1 MTKIVADQQ
10 IPFLVDYFGQCGEL
24 IARPG
29 RAINAEDV
37 QDADVLLV
45 RSITHVDEKLLAGSN
60 VKFVGSITAGSDH
73 LDKQWLEANNIA
85 WNVAEGF
92 NAPPVADY
100 VISTIAALQRK
111 EILPLSGM
119 KAAVIGVGNVG
130 RLVEKHLRSLGA
142 EVLLCDPL
150 RATQDNNFT
159 SIALED
165 VADVD
170 LITLHVPLTRTGDHP
185 TFHFLNQSFF
195 ERQKSG
201 TVFIN
206 ASRGSIVDVDILK
219 KYATHLYWCFDVW
232 QHEPNIDKEIL
243 ARTMTASP
251 HIAGY
256 SVQSKMRGVDMIYR
270 IACDKKI
277 IQPQAVSSMTMPTQ
291 TLKFTGDNLH
301 WQDAVLAI
309 YNPLIMSAMMR
320 AKLLEQGG
328 GGAVFDDMRHQ
339 FNYRYEFGFTSV
351 EAASLLDEDV
361 VILHQLGIK
370 VV

>member
-10 IPFLVDYFGQCGEL
+10 IPFLIDYFGQCGEL

-29 RAINAEDV
+29 RAISADDV
-37 QDADVLLV
+37 KDADVLLV
-45 RSITHVDEKLLAGSN
+45 RSITHVDEKLLAGSR
-60 VKFVGSITAGSDH
+60 VKFVGSITAGADH
-73 LDKQWLEANNIA
+73 LDKQWLEANHVA
-85 WNVAEGF
+85 WSVAEGF

-100 VISTIAALQRK
+100 VISAIAGLQRK
-111 EILPLSGM
+111 QVLPLTGI

-142 EVLLCDPL
+142 DVLLCDPF
-150 RATQDNNFT
+150 RAAKEENFT
-159 SIALED
+159 SINLEEI
-165 VADVD
+165 AEVD

-185 TFHFLNQSFF
+185 TFHFLDQAFF
-195 ERQKSG
+195 ERQKPG
-201 TVFIN
+201 AVFIN
-206 ASRGSIVDVDILK
+206 ASRGGIVDPAILK
-219 KYATHLYWCFDVW
+219 QYATHLYWCFDVW
-232 QHEPNIDKEIL
+232 PNEPAIDKEIL

-270 IACDKKI
+270 IACEKNI
-277 IQPQAVSSMTMPTQ
+277 IQPQAISAMSMPTQ
-291 TLKFTGDNLH
+291 TLKFTGENLH

-320 AKLLEQGG
+320 AKLLDADGG
-328 GGAVFDDMRHQ
+328 VEAFDAMRHQ
-339 FNYRYEFGFTSV
+339 FNYRYEFAYTSV
-351 EAASLLDEDV
+351 QAASLLDEDV
-361 VILHQLGIK
+361 VMLDHLGIK